1 MENDIINTAIEYTL
15 PLFEKSMTLAA
26 QYSRACGRD
35 SVSAMDINY
44 CMKYSVM
51 NYFGVLKG
59 SMYPEIYEDSSSDE
73 EIEIEEVEEEFSR
86 YEGTESLMND
96 INRAYDNWE
105 SWEPQSPLE
114 KILKKSIDQKF

>member
-1 MENDIINTAIEYTL
+1 
-15 PLFEKSMTLAA
+15 MTLAA
-26 QYSRACGRD
+26 QYSHECGRD

-51 NYFGVLKG
+51 NYFGVMKG
-59 SMYPEIYEDSSSDE
+59 SMYPEIYEYEDSSSDE
-73 EIEIEEVEEEFSR
+73 EEIEEVEEDFSR
-86 YEGTESLMND
+86 YEGPDILMND

>member
-15 PLFEKSMTLAA
+15 PLLEKSMTLAA

-59 SMYPEIYEDSSSDE
+59 SIYPSIYEESSSDE

-86 YEGTESLMND
+86 YEGPDCLMND
-96 INRAYDNWE
+96 INTAHDNWE

-114 KILKKSIDQKF
+114 KILKKSIDQKI